1 MRRRHFAASATGLT
15 IGLAG
20 CAATQTEFEAAPGRF
35 STTAADAAG
44 YRLVTETE
52 AVTRRTVDLGG
63 SQREITIRNQ
73 VAEYERD
80 VVVAGSERPLAGAT
94 VVTTPSIAVAGRE
107 FNPVADASLDSL
119 ADRAAERVGD
129 QLAGDGLDGLS
140 SVGEEQATVLGTAT
154 TLGVFEGTTRV
165 GPTTATLRL
174 LVCRVSHAGDFVL
187 VGVTYPAALATDERP
202 RAKTLFAGVEH
213 ETDG

>member
-1 MRRRHFAASATGLT
+1 MRRRRFAAGAAGLT

-35 STTAADAAG
+35 STAAADAAG
-44 YRLVTETE
+44 YRLVNETA
-52 AVTRRTVDLGG
+52 AVTRRTVDIGG
-63 SQREITIRNQ
+63 SEREITVRNQ
-73 VAEYERD
+73 VAEYERG

-107 FNPVADASLDSL
+107 LNPVADAPLDSL
-119 ADRAAERVGD
+119 ADRAAGRVGD
-129 QLAGDGLDGLS
+129 QLAGDGLEDLS
-140 SVGEEQATVLGTAT
+140 SVGNEQTTVLGTET
-154 TLGVFEGTTRV
+154 ELGVFEGTTQV
-165 GPTTATLRL
+165 GPTTVALRL

-202 RAKTLFAGVEH
+202 RAETLLAGVEH
-213 ETDG
+213 DGDG

>member
-1 MRRRHFAASATGLT
+1 MRRRHFVASAAGLT

-20 CAATQTEFEAAPGRF
+20 CAATQTEFEAAPGQF
-35 STTAADAAG
+35 STAAADAAG
-44 YRLVTETE
+44 YQLVAETE
-52 AVTRRTVDLGG
+52 AVTRRMVDIGG
-63 SQREITIRNQ
+63 SEREITVRNQ

-94 VVTTPSIAVAGRE
+94 VVTTPSIAVGGRE

-119 ADRAAERVGD
+119 ADRTAGRVGD
-129 QLAGDGLDGLS
+129 QLAGNGLDDLS
-140 SVGEEQATVLGTAT
+140 SVGNEQTTVLGTKT
-154 TLGVFEGTTRV
+154 ELGVFEGTTRV